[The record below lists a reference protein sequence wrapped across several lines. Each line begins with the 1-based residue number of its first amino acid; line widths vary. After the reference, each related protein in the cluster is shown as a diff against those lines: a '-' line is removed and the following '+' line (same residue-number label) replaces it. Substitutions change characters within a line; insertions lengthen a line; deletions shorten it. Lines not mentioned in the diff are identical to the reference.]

1 MSNFSKPTTYS
12 LRFRRL
18 WKPAIA
24 TGTGGTA
31 LVIWFEEIISF
42 ATEIIG
48 VIFLPILAGI
58 IYLFNILLFKSCKL
72 KGDDLK
78 K

>member
-1 MSNFSKPTTYS
+1 MPYFPKSTSHS
-12 LRFRRL
+12 LRIRRL

-31 LVIWFEEIISF
+31 LVIWFEEIIFF
-42 ATEIIG
+42 ATELIG

-58 IYLFNILLFKSCKL
+58 IFLFNIFLFKSCEL